1 MDDVHRPLT
10 WREIAI
16 IFTFWTLL
24 AVLSSANWLLDPRG
38 PGFRPIDP
46 SGPVIVAFL
55 ESWTWAALT
64 PLIFR
69 LSSRFSLA
77 RASLLIVI
85 GIAVAIGVYLLV
97 DVAREIVFAPPIHHR
112 RFRGFVEIGRMRFV
126 PQLLFFFA
134 ILAVGYARE
143 YFLRD
148 QERQA
153 HAMQLQAQLAEA
165 RLDALRMQ
173 INPHFLFNTL
183 NAVSALVDRDP
194 SGVRKMIARLSEL
207 LRTTTDSRASDEVPL
222 RQELQLLDRYIEIM
236 EIRFQ
241 GRLRV
246 EREIEP
252 ATLEAK
258 VPNLVLQP
266 IVENALEHG
275 ASRAMGEGVVR
286 INARRDGERLV
297 ITVRDNGPGV
307 AARTEGVGLGNTRA
321 RLAQLYG
328 DSAGLTLTTAPEGGA
343 LAEIVLPFRS
353 AGVSP
358 APTARLAPSPTAQT
372 SPGETPGERGR
383 DARTP

>member
-1 MDDVHRPLT
+1 MESVHRPLT
-10 WREIAI
+10 WREIAVI
-16 IFTFWTLL
+16 ITFWTLL

-46 SGPVIVAFL
+46 SGPVIVAFI

-77 RASLLIVI
+77 RAPLLIVT
-85 GIAVAIGVYLLV
+85 GVAISVAVFLLLGF
-97 DVAREIVFAPPIHHR
+97 ARQVVFAPLHARPY
-112 RFRGFVEIGRMRFV
+112 RGLLEIGRMRFV
-126 PQLLFFFA
+126 PQLLVYFA
-134 ILAVGYARE
+134 ILAAGFARE
-143 YFLRD
+143 YFRRD

-153 HAMQLQAQLAEA
+153 HAIQLQAQLAEA

-207 LRTTTDSRASDEVPL
+207 LRTTTDSRATDEVPL

-246 EREIEP
+246 ERTIEP
-252 ATLEAK
+252 ATLDAR
-258 VPNLVLQP
+258 VPNLILQP

-275 ASRAMGEGVVR
+275 ASRAMGEGRVR
-286 INARRDGERLV
+286 IAARRDGDSLA
-297 ITVRDNGPGV
+297 ITVHDNGPGV
-307 AARTEGVGLGNTRA
+307 REGREGVGLANTRA

-328 DSAGLTLTTAPEGGA
+328 DKASLTLTTAADGGA
-343 LAEIVLPFRS
+343 VAEIVLPFH
-353 AGVSP
+353 A
-358 APTARLAPSPTAQT
+358 
-372 SPGETPGERGR
+372 
-383 DARTP
+383 

>member
-1 MDDVHRPLT
+1 MHRPLNR
-10 WREIAI
+10 RELAI

-46 SGPVIVAFL
+46 SGPVIVAFI

-69 LSSRFSLA
+69 LSSRLSLA
-77 RASLLIVI
+77 RLPLLLII
-85 GIAVAIGVYLLV
+85 GFAISIGVFLLLGF
-97 DVAREIVFAPPIHHR
+97 AREVLFAPLHHR
-112 RFRGFVEIGRMRFV
+112 PYRGLGELSRLRFV
-126 PQLLFFFA
+126 PQLLFYFA
-134 ILAVGYARE
+134 ILAAGFARE

-153 HAMQLQAQLAEA
+153 HAVQLQAQLAEA

-183 NAVSALVDRDP
+183 NAISALVDRNP

-207 LRTTTDSRASDEVPL
+207 LRTTTDSRATDEVPL

-241 GRLRV
+241 GRLHV
-246 EREIEP
+246 EREID
-252 ATLEAK
+252 ASALDAL
-258 VPNLVLQP
+258 VPNLILQP

-275 ASRAMGEGVVR
+275 ASRAAGEGIVK
-286 INARRDGERLV
+286 INARREGDRLA
-297 ITVRDNGPGV
+297 ISVRDNGPGV
-307 AARTEGVGLGNTRA
+307 GARREGVGLGNTRA

-328 DSAGLTLTTAPEGGA
+328 ENADVTLTTAADGGA
-343 LAEIVLPFRS
+343 VAEIVLPYHVH
-353 AGVSP
+353 A
-358 APTARLAPSPTAQT
+358 
-372 SPGETPGERGR
+372 
-383 DARTP
+383 

>member
-1 MDDVHRPLT
+1 MQSVHRPLT
-10 WREIAI
+10 WREIAV
-16 IFTFWTLL
+16 IFAFWTLL

-64 PLIFR
+64 PLIF
-69 LSSRFSLA
+69 LLTNRFSLA
-77 RASLLIVI
+77 RAAMLMIV
-85 GIAVAIGVYLLV
+85 GVGVSIGVFLLLGF
-97 DVAREIVFAPPIHHR
+97 ARQVVFAPLHHR
-112 RFRGFVEIGRMRFV
+112 PYRGMLEIGRLRFV
-126 PQLLFFFA
+126 PQMLVYFA
-134 ILAVGYARE
+134 IVAAGFARE

-153 HAMQLQAQLAEA
+153 HATQLQAQLAEA

-207 LRTTTDSRASDEVPL
+207 LRTTTDSRATDEVPL

-246 EREIEP
+246 ERQIAPE
-252 ATLEAK
+252 TLEAR
-258 VPNLVLQP
+258 VPNLILQP

-275 ASRAMGEGVVR
+275 ASRAVGEGVVSVA
-286 INARRDGERLV
+286 ARRDGERLS

-307 AARTEGVGLGNTRA
+307 GVRREGVGLGNTRA

-328 DSAGLTLTTAPEGGA
+328 GNAGVTLATAPDGGA
-343 LAEIVLPFRS
+343 VAEIVLPFH
-353 AGVSP
+353 V
-358 APTARLAPSPTAQT
+358 
-372 SPGETPGERGR
+372 
-383 DARTP
+383 

>member
-1 MDDVHRPLT
+1 MDSVHRPLKR
-10 WREIAI
+10 REIAI
-16 IFTFWTLL
+16 IFAFWTLL
-24 AVLSSANWLLDPRG
+24 AILSSVNWLLDPRG

-77 RASLLIVI
+77 RAPLLIVI
-85 GIAVAIGVYLLV
+85 GLGIAIAVYLGLGF
-97 DVAREIVFAPPIHHR
+97 ARQVVFAPLHHR
-112 RFRGFVEIGRMRFV
+112 PYRGISELGRLRFV
-126 PQLLFFFA
+126 PQFLFYCA
-134 ILAVGYARE
+134 ILAVGFARE

-153 HAMQLQAQLAEA
+153 HAAQLQAQLAEA

-183 NAVSALVDRDP
+183 NAVSALVERDP

-207 LRTTTDSRASDEVPL
+207 LRTTTDSRAADEVPL

-241 GRLRV
+241 GRLRA
-246 EREIEP
+246 EREVDA
-252 ATLEAK
+252 ATLEAL
-258 VPNLVLQP
+258 VPNLILQP

-275 ASRAMGEGVVR
+275 ASRASGEGLVR
-286 INARRDGERLV
+286 ITAKRDGGKLI

-307 AARTEGVGLGNTRA
+307 GANREGVGLANTRA

-328 DSAGLTLTTAPEGGA
+328 AAGGVTLTTAPDGGA
-343 LAEIVLPFRS
+343 LAEIVVPFH
-353 AGVSP
+353 
-358 APTARLAPSPTAQT
+358 
-372 SPGETPGERGR
+372 TP
-383 DARTP
+383 

>member
-1 MDDVHRPLT
+1 MHRPLNR
-10 WREIAI
+10 REIAV

-69 LSSRFSLA
+69 LSSRFSLG
-77 RASLLIVI
+77 RAPLLIAAGIVI
-85 GIAVAIGVYLLV
+85 SVAVFLLLSF
-97 DVAREIVFAPPIHHR
+97 ARQVVFAPMHHR
-112 RFRGFVEIGRMRFV
+112 PYRGLSEISRMRFV
-126 PQLLFFFA
+126 PQLLFYFA
-134 ILAVGYARE
+134 ILATGFARE

-153 HAMQLQAQLAEA
+153 HAAQLQAQLAEA

-207 LRTTTDSRASDEVPL
+207 LRTTTDSRAADEVPL

-246 EREIEP
+246 ERAIDP
-252 ATLEAK
+252 STMEAL
-258 VPNLVLQP
+258 VPNLILQP

-275 ASRAMGEGVVR
+275 ASRAVGEGLVQ
-286 INARRDGERLV
+286 IGARREGDLLA
-297 ITVRDNGPGV
+297 ISIHDNGPGV
-307 AARTEGVGLGNTRA
+307 GMNREGVGLANTRA
-321 RLAQLYG
+321 RLTQLYG
-328 DSAGLTLTTAPEGGA
+328 ERAGVTLTTGADGGA
-343 LAEIVLPFRS
+343 VAEIVLPFHH
-353 AGVSP
+353 A
-358 APTARLAPSPTAQT
+358 
-372 SPGETPGERGR
+372 
-383 DARTP
+383 

>member
-1 MDDVHRPLT
+1 MESVHRPLT

-46 SGPVIVAFL
+46 SGPVIVAFI

-77 RASLLIVI
+77 RAPLLII
-85 GIAVAIGVYLLV
+85 IGVVISIGVFLLLGF
-97 DVAREIVFAPPIHHR
+97 ARQVVFAPLQHR
-112 RFRGFVEIGRMRFV
+112 PYRGLSELSRMRFV
-126 PQLLFFFA
+126 PQLLFYFA
-134 ILAVGYARE
+134 ILAAGFARE

-153 HAMQLQAQLAEA
+153 HAAQLQAQLAEA

-194 SGVRKMIARLSEL
+194 AGVRKMIARLSEL
-207 LRTTTDSRASDEVPL
+207 LRTTTDSRATDEVPL

-246 EREIEP
+246 ERTIDP
-252 ATLEAK
+252 STLDAL
-258 VPNLVLQP
+258 VPNLILQP

-275 ASRAMGEGVVR
+275 ASRVLGEGKVQ
-286 INARRDGERLV
+286 IAARRDGDRLAIAV
-297 ITVRDNGPGV
+297 HDNGPGV
-307 AARTEGVGLGNTRA
+307 GVRREGVGLGNTRA

-328 DSAGLTLTTAPEGGA
+328 DKATVTLANAPDGGA
-343 LAEIVLPFRS
+343 VAEVVLPFH
-353 AGVSP
+353 V
-358 APTARLAPSPTAQT
+358 
-372 SPGETPGERGR
+372 
-383 DARTP
+383 

>member
-1 MDDVHRPLT
+1 MESVHRPLT
-10 WREIAI
+10 WREIAV

-46 SGPVIVAFL
+46 SGPVIVAFI

-77 RASLLIVI
+77 RAPLLIVV
-85 GIAVAIGVYLLV
+85 GIAVSIGVFLLLGF
-97 DVAREIVFAPPIHHR
+97 ARQVVFAPLHHR
-112 RFRGFVEIGRMRFV
+112 PYRGLSELSRMRFV
-126 PQLLFFFA
+126 PQLLFYFA
-134 ILAVGYARE
+134 ILAAGFARE

-153 HAMQLQAQLAEA
+153 HATQLQAQLAEA

-207 LRTTTDSRASDEVPL
+207 LRTTTDSRATDEVPL

-241 GRLRV
+241 GRLRI
-246 EREIEP
+246 ERTIDP
-252 ATLEAK
+252 STLDAL
-258 VPNLVLQP
+258 VPNLILQP

-275 ASRAMGEGVVR
+275 ASRVLGEGVVM
-286 INARRDGERLV
+286 IAARREGDGLTISV
-297 ITVRDNGPGV
+297 HDNGPGV
-307 AARTEGVGLGNTRA
+307 GVRREGVGLGNTRA

-328 DSAGLTLTTAPEGGA
+328 DKATVTLENAPDGGA
-343 LAEIVLPFRS
+343 VAEVVLPFH
-353 AGVSP
+353 V
-358 APTARLAPSPTAQT
+358 
-372 SPGETPGERGR
+372 
-383 DARTP
+383 